1 MSKPYATLDRS
12 KLREWRAPLAA
23 QTNGTKMSERKY
35 LPDLPELIDR
45 LCIVQMKEIFIPE
58 ARGEYKRERAEIMD
72 DIDLIVH
79 NNTIL
84 SNEIRAIIMLT
95 LANRFIWEN
104 EAAIRDQSS
113 TEDDA
118 MKLKRLRATHSINGV
133 RSKAK
138 NVLAETLGGR
148 KDYKVDCLAADL
160 IPEFGNWD
168 VL

>member
-1 MSKPYATLDRS
+1 
-12 KLREWRAPLAA
+12 
-23 QTNGTKMSERKY
+23 MSERKY

-45 LCIVQMKEIFIPE
+45 LCIVQMKELFIPE
-58 ARGEYKRERAEIMD
+58 ARGEYKRERVEIMN
-72 DIDLIVH
+72 DIDLIVLRGAIA
-79 NNTIL
+79 NNTIS
-84 SNEIRAIIMLT
+84 SNGIRAIIMLT

>member
-23 QTNGTKMSERKY
+23 QTNGTEVSERKY

-58 ARGEYKRERAEIMD
+58 AREEYKRERAEIMD

-118 MKLKRLRATHSINGV
+118 MKLNRLRATHSINGV